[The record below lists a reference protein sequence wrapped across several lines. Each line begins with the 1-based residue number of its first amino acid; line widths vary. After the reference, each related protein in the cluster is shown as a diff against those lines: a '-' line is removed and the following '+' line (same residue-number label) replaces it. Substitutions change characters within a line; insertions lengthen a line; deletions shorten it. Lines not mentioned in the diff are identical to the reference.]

1 MIAITCLTAAV
12 ARTGEDESCRRWESD
27 VHCTGWRWGVGLSIA
42 ELWRT
47 ACAQCGGEVVRLVM
61 TCEVP
66 NPGKTDFE
74 AVRQ

>member
-1 MIAITCLTAAV
+1 MIAITCLMAAG
-12 ARTGEDESCRRWESD
+12 ARTEEDGLAGEGSRRCSAQD
-27 VHCTGWRWGVGLSIA
+27 GGGVWGFSIA

-47 ACAQCGGEVVRLVM
+47 ACAECGGEVVRLAM

-74 AVRQ
+74 GVRQ